1 MPKSVA
7 EIESFIT
14 MLQVACEDASVN
26 DRLAQILS
34 LPDEQRRGLV
44 HTLISD
50 MLIAKAPKDFV
61 AAIACLSDDRIAER
75 AYEVIFKC
83 KRGEPL

>member
-7 EIESFIT
+7 EIESFVT

-26 DRLAQILS
+26 DRLVQILS
-34 LPDEQRRGLV
+34 LPDEQRQSLV
-44 HTLISD
+44 HMLVSD
-50 MLIAKAPKDFV
+50 MLIAKAPRDFV
-61 AAIACLSDDRIAER
+61 AAIACLSDDRVAER